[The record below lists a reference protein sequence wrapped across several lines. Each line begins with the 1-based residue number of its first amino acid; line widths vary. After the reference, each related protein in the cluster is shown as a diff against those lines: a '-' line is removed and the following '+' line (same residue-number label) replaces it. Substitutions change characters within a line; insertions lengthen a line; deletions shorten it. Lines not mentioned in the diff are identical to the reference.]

1 MKGFHK
7 KMTPMTNEKIKTRLL
22 VGVEINGQKRSTIQ
36 KVFSSREK
44 KSLTI
49 RTDKKVPTVFNSQLA
64 LVETSFRGKSG

>member
-44 KSLTI
+44 KSLTV